1 MVVTKVTALLV
12 TWRCFQGCCHQIDTR
27 RDALK
32 TWSISPEEWCTL
44 IADLPYQPL
53 SGVVRTY
60 IDWDD
65 SKRMLASIWVWVR
78 IAQGEHIF
86 APPIRPHLDQRRPS
100 NTVRRHIHNLWPLI
114 SAEYP
119 TATTPPSAN
128 ASTPTQR
135 NSP

>member
-1 MVVTKVTALLV
+1 MVH
-12 TWRCFQGCCHQIDTR
+12 FDR
-27 RDALK
+27 RPAR
-32 TWSISPEEWCTL
+32 P
-44 IADLPYQPL
+44 PL

-78 IAQGEHIF
+78 ITHGEHIF

-100 NTVRRHIHNLWPLI
+100 NTVRRHIHNRPLI

-119 TATTPPSAN
+119 TGHYTALRERLDAYATQLAIGIDMTERPEL
-128 ASTPTQR
+128 ASWPAPR
-135 NSP
+135 R